1 MTIISDDQN
10 FFPSIIFLK
19 LEVHTQNLMI
29 WLSNEN
35 DIQLWWLTQFLK
47 YTVNTFFFALGR
59 VVFFQRVILPTYFP
73 CLYSFNLD
81 WLWRNCNNF
90 TLKDQNFASV
100 LAQKSHQILCY
111 WILIPH
117 YNWMSGIWKSDSSQ
131 KNKGKA
137 LTGWKIA
144 EFACFF
150 VSDLLLFTACKPQ
163 LSIEWQVSKVA
174 NIFWHIVTA
183 EAIVLLLILCFLS
196 PCFL

>member
-1 MTIISDDQN
+1 MRKEANAWSYHECIWETLVMRKGNHNAMTIISDDQN

-59 VVFFQRVILPTYFP
+59 VVFFHRVILPTYFQ
-73 CLYSFNLD
+73 LYTLD
-81 WLWRNCNNF
+81 FLSIWIDFEETATILLW
-90 TLKDQNFASV
+90 KDQNFASV

-117 YNWMSGIWKSDSSQ
+117 YNWMSGIWKSDSS
-131 KNKGKA
+131 
-137 LTGWKIA
+137 
-144 EFACFF
+144 
-150 VSDLLLFTACKPQ
+150 
-163 LSIEWQVSKVA
+163 
-174 NIFWHIVTA
+174 
-183 EAIVLLLILCFLS
+183 
-196 PCFL
+196 

>member
-1 MTIISDDQN
+1 MRKEANAWSYHECIWETLVMRKGNHNAMTIISDDQN

-59 VVFFQRVILPTYFP
+59 VVFFHRVILPTYIQ
-73 CLYSFNLD
+73 LYTLD
-81 WLWRNCNNF
+81 FLSIWIDFEETATILLW
-90 TLKDQNFASV
+90 KDQNFASV

-117 YNWMSGIWKSDSSQ
+117 YNWMSGIWKSDSS
-131 KNKGKA
+131 
-137 LTGWKIA
+137 
-144 EFACFF
+144 
-150 VSDLLLFTACKPQ
+150 
-163 LSIEWQVSKVA
+163 
-174 NIFWHIVTA
+174 
-183 EAIVLLLILCFLS
+183 
-196 PCFL
+196 

>member
-1 MTIISDDQN
+1 MVNSITSNISRCFDKKVTN
-10 FFPSIIFLK
+10 S
-19 LEVHTQNLMI
+19 
-29 WLSNEN
+29 
-35 DIQLWWLTQFLK
+35 
-47 YTVNTFFFALGR
+47 
-59 VVFFQRVILPTYFP
+59 
-73 CLYSFNLD
+73 
-81 WLWRNCNNF
+81 
-90 TLKDQNFASV
+90 
-100 LAQKSHQILCY
+100 CY

-183 EAIVLLLILCFLS
+183 PEAIWFYYAFSPFFYISFRKKFCILEMTSRSNANHLCVCTVEHNSCQSRELHNFIVVFPFWCLS
-196 PCFL
+196 IHYH